1 MRKLIFALG
10 LMVASTF
17 FMQQSVGAISLRV
30 APLEYRT
37 SLKQGEK
44 KKGFIDVSNPSDQK
58 IIVKTSAQAF
68 KQIDDQGT
76 IQFFDDEQIAEGFML
91 DLDEFE
97 LGPKEAVRMYFLLD
111 STKLPS
117 GDVFGAIFFTTN
129 PTKATAGVGQ
139 AVKLGTVLSV
149 VNGTPGARQAAI
161 TNLEIPFFHLNN
173 EIHGSYS
180 IKNTADPN
188 KATGFYPQVRLSTA
202 PFGDTKEVSGKL
214 VFAGR
219 SRTNDFSLKLP
230 ALGIYQVSA
239 SYGDSVKKRWVL
251 VVEPI
256 MLIVAGVIITG
267 VIVIRRVLRRRSTV
281 GFHIK

>member
-1 MRKLIFALG
+1 MMKVLFAAIM
-10 LMVASTF
+10 MVASTF

-58 IIVKTSAQAF
+58 VIVKTSAQAF

-76 IQFFDDEQIAEGFML
+76 IQFFDEERIAEGFML

-139 AVKLGTVLSV
+139 AVKLGTILSV
-149 VNGTPGARQAAI
+149 VNGTPGARQAAV
-161 TNLEIPFFHLNN
+161 TDLKVPFLHFNSDVQ
-173 EIHGSYS
+173 GSYS
-180 IKNTADPN
+180 IKNTANPD

-202 PFGDTKEVSGKL
+202 PLGDTKEVSGKL

-219 SRTNDFSLKLP
+219 TRTNDFSLKLP
-230 ALGIYQVSA
+230 PLGIYRVSA
-239 SYGDSVKKRWVL
+239 AYGSSSQSQWVVVAHPVALVIIAALL
-251 VVEPI
+251 VVASI
-256 MLIVAGVIITG
+256 
-267 VIVIRRVLRRRSTV
+267 IRRYARRGYSK
-281 GFHIK
+281 GFRIK